1 MGHRPTQED
10 EKRATEVCLALSG
23 HDFSR
28 AVEAHSRV
36 GFSPCQGSRQGL
48 KPRVIWPEV
57 AGLKSCPDTKPGPT
71 PEVHCR
77 QNVFRPERTRISC
90 TQHWTSPR
98 VRLSVR
104 ERRMKCINAIKFHR
118 KSGVA

>member
-57 AGLKSCPDTKPGPT
+57 ARLK
-71 PEVHCR
+71 
-77 QNVFRPERTRISC
+77 
-90 TQHWTSPR
+90 
-98 VRLSVR
+98 
-104 ERRMKCINAIKFHR
+104 
-118 KSGVA
+118 